1 MYTLVLTEPDLWNEE
16 TSEFVIGKQHVFK
29 LEHSLISMSLWETEY
44 ERSFYYDPP
53 KTVPEMISYI
63 RCMTIK
69 PEFKDEYVKYITIQ
83 NINDVN
89 TYIGRK
95 MSASKPRKEEG
106 PKRYGKP
113 RKDYITTEQIYS
125 WMVAY
130 RIPFETA
137 KWPFNRL
144 WNLIQFCQG
153 QNKKPRKYSAK
164 ERDAII
170 RANRAKLGTKG

>member
-1 MYTLVLTEPDLWNEE
+1 MFTLVLREPDLWNEE
-16 TSEFVIGKQHVFK
+16 TSEFIIGKQHVFK

-53 KTVPEMISYI
+53 KTAPEMISYI

-69 PEFKDEYVKYITIQ
+69 PEFKDEYVKYITVQ
-83 NINDVN
+83 NIQEVN
-89 TYIGRK
+89 EYIGRK
-95 MSASKPRKEEG
+95 MSASRPRKEEG

-113 RKDYITTEQIYS
+113 RKEYITTEQIYS

-153 QNKKPRKYSAK
+153 QNKKPRKYSA
-164 ERDAII
+164 
-170 RANRAKLGTKG
+170 NRAMAAISAPAGA

>member
-16 TSEFVIGKQHVFK
+16 ANEFVIGKQHVFK

-53 KTVPEMISYI
+53 KTVPEMIYYI

-69 PEFKDEYVKYITIQ
+69 PEFKDEYVKYITVHT
-83 NINDVN
+83 INEVN
-89 TYIGRK
+89 EYIGRK
-95 MSASKPRKEEG
+95 MSASRPRKDEG

-113 RKDYITTEQIYS
+113 RKEYITTEQIYS

-144 WNLIQFCQG
+144 WNLIQFCEG
-153 QNKKPRKYSAK
+153 QNKKPRKTTAK
-164 ERDAII
+164 ERAAIVK
-170 RANRAKLGTKG
+170 ANRAKLGTKG

>member
-69 PEFKDEYVKYITIQ
+69 PEFKDEYVKYITVQ
-83 NINDVN
+83 NINEVN
-89 TYIGRK
+89 EYIGRK
-95 MSASKPRKEEG
+95 MSASRPHKEEG

-153 QNKKPRKYSAK
+153 QNKKPRQTTAK